1 VPLGQPAKCF
11 DQLVVQGGEEPE
23 MTLFRCA
30 FLTGCAMCTWLAI
43 GFVIHHKFHKPSL
56 QRIDLKSSLT
66 DHTVIFAA
74 FLYCLRTSA
83 DLRFLTRALRAAIGA
98 FGHASKTAAL
108 IV

>member
-1 VPLGQPAKCF
+1 
-11 DQLVVQGGEEPE
+11 

-30 FLTGCAMCTWLAI
+30 FLIGCAMCTWLAI

-74 FLYCLRTSA
+74 FLYCRGPAPICASSRVRSGPRSA
-83 DLRFLTRALRAAIGA
+83 PSVTRARPQR
-98 FGHASKTAAL
+98 
-108 IV
+108 

>member
-1 VPLGQPAKCF
+1 MKRVFRPAS
-11 DQLVVQGGEEPE
+11 VS
-23 MTLFRCA
+23 CA
-30 FLTGCAMCTWLAI
+30 FKLIWSAADEQDDEGGCAMCTWLAI

-98 FGHASKTAAL
+98 FGHASETAAL